1 MINPPDS
8 FAGCAQVFVLIPA
21 AALISA
27 VKQKVKLMSHTC
39 IFTFGRKHGK
49 HGPAVCPVLWTP
61 NTGKEYKPQELLVVF
76 PVNLIFVFWGADS

>member
-27 VKQKVKLMSHTC
+27 VNQKVKLSDTC
-39 IFTFGRKHGK
+39 IFTFGHKHGK
-49 HGPAVCPVLWTP
+49 HGPAVCGMLDSIET
-61 NTGKEYKPQELLVVF
+61 KQEG
-76 PVNLIFVFWGADS
+76 I